1 MTDMTKQ
8 TEAISTERALK
19 LALKGAA
26 NYIDALGGDS
36 RKYRQALA
44 SEAIEQPAQQEPVA
58 WIEHNDETSEPCP
71 SCGKPLQSASGG
83 GVVCSGRCGYWFCF

>member
-1 MTDMTKQ
+1 M
-8 TEAISTERALK
+8 STEHIEALK

-44 SEAIEQPAQQEPVA
+44 EQPPQRKPLTEDELETAYRAIWRNLPEDFNYAAYGWIEQGIRYAERA
-58 WIEHNDETSEPCP
+58 HGI
-71 SCGKPLQSASGG
+71 
-83 GVVCSGRCGYWFCF
+83 GV